1 MATLFPGGSLLFETL
16 IDSHA
21 VIENLLGEVK
31 KTNLSGFCEVR
42 FPQTI
47 GLVFFYSGEP
57 TSVIF
62 KSPGKVSSGKE
73 GLTDLEEFCHQH
85 KGGKLSVYELPNDV
99 AFMLRGLTN
108 RKQITAEADWSG
120 RLRMLIDELAEQKY
134 TGALDV
140 ITSAG
145 KGLILLV
152 GGKISTT
159 SFEIESGIAFSG
171 KDGLEKIYQVM
182 DKPGVA
188 CKIYKSDFSAET
200 WKERQILGIPRESR
214 IYQVMEERIR
224 DITQGGDAAPEAPAP
239 PAEPVSKQAPEPAPS
254 LPAQAPPPPREEERL
269 PPAAPPPAPEAVRK
283 AQPPTPPPEAK
294 APLAPTPPSAGPA
307 RRILVE
313 FSRQVNHLS
322 LTALLAADGTAVA
335 SVVNQNRFQG
345 PQTTNLLSMLADA
358 AVKAVDL
365 MTAGS
370 LEDVLV
376 ITDTD
381 YIAIKRI
388 ADGRY
393 FHTLILRREGNLTQA
408 RLLMGNFEPKIA
420 EALIAAQDAAVA
432 SRSAG

>member
-21 VIENLLGEVK
+21 VIENLLDEVK

-73 GLTDLEEFCHQH
+73 GLTDLEGFCHKH

-159 SFEIESGIAFSG
+159 SFEIESGIVFSG

-214 IYQVMEERIR
+214 IYQVMEERIQ
-224 DITQGGDAAPEAPAP
+224 DIARGGAAPEAPAP
-239 PAEPVSKQAPEPAPS
+239 PAEPVSKQAPEPAQS
-254 LPAQAPPPPREEERL
+254 QPAQAPSPPIEEKK
-269 PPAAPPPAPEAVRK
+269 PPPAPETVRQ
-283 AQPPTPPPEAK
+283 AQAPPAA
-294 APLAPTPPSAGPA
+294 APV
-307 RRILVE
+307 RRMLVE
-313 FSRQVNHLS
+313 FSRQVSHLS
-322 LTALLAADGTAVA
+322 LTTLLSADGAMVA
-335 SVVNQNRFQG
+335 SVVNQPRFQG
-345 PQTTNLLSMLADA
+345 PQTAKLLAMLADA

-365 MTAGS
+365 LTAGS

-381 YIAIKRI
+381 YIAVKRI

-393 FHTLILRREGNLTQA
+393 FHTLILSREGNLTQA

-420 EALIAAQDAAVA
+420 ESLIAAQDSASTSPVA
-432 SRSAG
+432 R

>member
-16 IDSHA
+16 IDSHT
-21 VIENLLGEVK
+21 VIENLLDEVK

-62 KSPGKVSSGKE
+62 KSPGKVSSGQE
-73 GLTDLEEFCHQH
+73 GLEDLKDFCHQH

-108 RKQITAEADWSG
+108 RTQITAEADWSG
-120 RLRMLIDELAEQKY
+120 RLRMLIDELAEEKY

-159 SFEIESGIAFSG
+159 SFEIESGIVFSG

-214 IYQVMEERIR
+214 IYQVMEERIQ
-224 DITQGGDAAPEAPAP
+224 DITRGGAAPEAPAP
-239 PAEPVSKQAPEPAPS
+239 PAEPASKQAPESAPS
-254 LPAQAPPPPREEERL
+254 QPAQAPPL
-269 PPAAPPPAPEAVRK
+269 
-283 AQPPTPPPEAK
+283 TPPPEVK
-294 APLAPTPPSAGPA
+294 APPAAGPA

-335 SVVNQNRFQG
+335 SVVNQTRFQG
-345 PQTTNLLSMLADA
+345 PQTTNLLAMLADA

-381 YIAIKRI
+381 YVAIKRI
-388 ADGRY
+388 ADGRF
-393 FHTLILRREGNLTQA
+393 FHTLILSREGNLTQA

-420 EALIAAQDAAVA
+420 EALIAAQDAAPA
-432 SRSAG
+432 AMRPG

>member
-16 IDSHA
+16 IDSHT
-21 VIENLLGEVK
+21 VIENLLDEVK

-47 GLVFFYSGEP
+47 GIVFFYSGEP

-62 KSPGKVSSGKE
+62 KSPGKVSSGQE
-73 GLTDLEEFCHQH
+73 GLADLKDFCHQH

-134 TGALDV
+134 TGALDG

-159 SFEIESGIAFSG
+159 SFEIESGIVFSG

-182 DKPGVA
+182 DKPGIA

-200 WKERQILGIPRESR
+200 WKERQILGLPRESR

-224 DITQGGDAAPEAPAP
+224 DITRGGAVAPEAPAP
-239 PAEPVSKQAPEPAPS
+239 AAEPAAKQTPESAPS
-254 LPAQAPPPPREEERL
+254 PPGQAPPPPLEEEKL
-269 PPAAPPPAPEAVRK
+269 PR
-283 AQPPTPPPEAK
+283 
-294 APLAPTPPSAGPA
+294 AGLP
-307 RRILVE
+307 
-313 FSRQVNHLS
+313 
-322 LTALLAADGTAVA
+322 
-335 SVVNQNRFQG
+335 
-345 PQTTNLLSMLADA
+345 
-358 AVKAVDL
+358 
-365 MTAGS
+365 
-370 LEDVLV
+370 
-376 ITDTD
+376 
-381 YIAIKRI
+381 
-388 ADGRY
+388 
-393 FHTLILRREGNLTQA
+393 
-408 RLLMGNFEPKIA
+408 
-420 EALIAAQDAAVA
+420 
-432 SRSAG
+432 

>member
-21 VIENLLGEVK
+21 VIENLLDEVK

-120 RLRMLIDELAEQKY
+120 RLRMLIDELAGEKY

-159 SFEIESGIAFSG
+159 SFEIESGIVFSG

-214 IYQVMEERIR
+214 IYQVMEERIQ
-224 DITQGGDAAPEAPAP
+224 DISRGGAAAPETPAPA
-239 PAEPVSKQAPEPAPS
+239 AEPAPS
-254 LPAQAPPPPREEERL
+254 PPVQAPPPPREEKL
-269 PPAAPPPAPEAVRK
+269 PPAAVPPAPEAVRK
-283 AQPPTPPPEAK
+283 APSPPPEAK
-294 APLAPTPPSAGPA
+294 APPAPTPPAAPPV

-335 SVVNQNRFQG
+335 SVVNQTRFQG
-345 PQTTNLLSMLADA
+345 PQTTNLLAMLADA

-381 YIAIKRI
+381 YVAIKRI

-393 FHTLILRREGNLTQA
+393 FHALIVGREGNLTQA